1 MSARYRAEVL
11 IEFAFALLTKSGL
24 DEDKSRD
31 VAEILIEGDLLGHT
45 THGLALLAP
54 YLADLEKGGMTRT
67 GEPRVLADFPAA
79 ITWDGAPS
87 RGMCLATARISRS
100 TAATAPPSSFAMNA

>member
-54 YLADLEKGGMTRT
+54 YLADLEKGRTTRT
-67 GEPRVLADFPAA
+67 GEPPQLSVFLPAT
-79 ITWDGAPS
+79 TWDGMKMTGAVVVPLPN
-87 RGMCLATARISRS
+87 R
-100 TAATAPPSSFAMNA
+100 PPY